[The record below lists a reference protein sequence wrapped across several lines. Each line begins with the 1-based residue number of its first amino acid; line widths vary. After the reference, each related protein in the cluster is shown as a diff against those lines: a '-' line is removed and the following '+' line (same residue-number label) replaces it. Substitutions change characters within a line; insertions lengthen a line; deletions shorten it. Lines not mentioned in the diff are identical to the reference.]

1 MKRLNNFKKFVL
13 TLVAVLTVAVA
24 LPISTEAKSAN
35 RIEMNGKSTMTIYQG
50 ETVSLK
56 VKGIYKSNKKVY
68 DGKKSSVWKKLK
80 VSSSNKAVVAVGK
93 NGAITAKKKGAA
105 TITLTFKENS
115 KVKTSVKVKVATGK
129 GSIKLSKKSVKLE
142 PGETITIKVKSV
154 TGLSSKEVTFK
165 SDDDDYATV
174 SENGTV
180 TALFPG
186 TTFVT
191 VTSVTNKKVKA
202 TFKVTVTRDCEKYG
216 HEWLVDEDTDSEG
229 WNVTSEP
236 TCKENG
242 FAYRECRWC
251 SYSEDRVLPGGH
263 VWVVEKR
270 VEAVKGITGGDYCKC
285 SRCGEEEIHNP
296 VYYQPTME
304 ELEASLAAVK
314 AEYPNNTPWTIDDQ
328 YDYGDIYDADGK
340 PVLGGAGCN
349 GFAIMCSNAIFGEN
363 VPGREHHDLSQ
374 IKAGDILAWGNHF
387 SIVTRVDEDGY
398 FHTADGNV
406 GNSAVTGHGWVSWGG
421 SYKIEGES
429 WHNKLGNISGPTED
443 MYIITRWQ

>member
-1 MKRLNNFKKFVL
+1 MKKLIS
-13 TLVAVLTVAVA
+13 TLVVVLAVLLVPV
-24 LPISTEAKSAN
+24 STEAKSAN
-35 RIEMNGKSTMTIYQG
+35 RIEMNGKRTMTIYQG

-68 DGKKSSVWKKLK
+68 DGKKSNVWKKLK

-93 NGAITAKKKGAA
+93 NGAIMAKKKGTA

-115 KVKTSVKVKVATGK
+115 KVKTSVKVKVAIGK

-142 PGETITIKVKSV
+142 PGETTTIKVKSV

-165 SDDDDYATV
+165 VDDDDYATV
-174 SENGTV
+174 SKNGTV

-236 TCKENG
+236 TCKEDG
-242 FAYRECRWC
+242 FAYRECMWC

-263 VWVVEKR
+263 VWVVEKH
-270 VEAVKGITGGDYCKC
+270 VEAVKGVTGGDYCKC
-285 SRCGEEEIHNP
+285 SRCSKEEIHNP

-314 AEYPNNTPWTIDDQ
+314 AEYPGGTEWGHQAWTDH
-328 YDYGDIYDADGK
+328 GDIYDADGK
-340 PVLGGAGCN
+340 AILGGGACN
-349 GFAIMCSNAIFGEN
+349 GFAVMCSNAIFGEN
-363 VPGREHHDLSQ
+363 VPGRVHEDSSQ
-374 IKAGDILAWGNHF
+374 LKVGDILEWGNHF
-387 SIVTRVDEDGY
+387 MVIIGIDENGY
-398 FHTADGNV
+398 FKTASGNNGGLV
-406 GNSAVTGHGWVSWGG
+406 CWDRNRG
-421 SYKIEGES
+421 SYRFEGKTMYDSRE
-429 WHNKLGNISGPTED
+429 HCMGED
-443 MYIITRWQ
+443 ENMYIITRWQ

>member
-1 MKRLNNFKKFVL
+1 MRKLIS
-13 TLVAVLTVAVA
+13 TLVVVLAVLLVPV
-24 LPISTEAKSAN
+24 STGAKSAN
-35 RIEMNGKSTMTIYQG
+35 RIEMNGKRTMTIYQG

-68 DGKKSSVWKKLK
+68 DGKKSNVWKKLK

-93 NGAITAKKKGAA
+93 NGAIMAKKKGTA

-115 KVKTSVKVKVATGK
+115 KVKTSVKVKVAIGK

-142 PGETITIKVKSV
+142 PGETTTIKVKSV

-165 SDDDDYATV
+165 VDDDDYATV

-236 TCKENG
+236 TCKEDG
-242 FAYRECRWC
+242 FAYRECMWC

-270 VEAVKGITGGDYCKC
+270 VEAVKGITGGDYCRC
-285 SRCGEEEIHNP
+285 SRCDKEEIQNP

-314 AEYPNNTPWTIDDQ
+314 AEYPTNTPWTMEDQ
-328 YDYGDIYDADGK
+328 YDYGDIYDADGE

-349 GFAIMCSNAIFGEN
+349 GFAIMCYKAIFGEN
-363 VPGREHHDLSQ
+363 VPVREHRDFSQ
-374 IKAGDILAWGNHF
+374 VRVGDIVEYGNHF
-387 SIVTRVDEDGY
+387 EIVIGITEDGY
-398 FHTADGNV
+398 FITAGGNPSV
-406 GNSAVTGHGWVSWGG
+406 YWG
-421 SYKIEGES
+421 SDVKFEGTS
-429 WHNKLGNISGPTED
+429 WHNHRGDVHGTDSH
-443 MYIITRWQ
+443 MYVLTGWQ